1 MKKKNLKPYKTKYIA
16 YLLLYKKK
24 TKNKTESIKIKYIK
38 NIYIHTCIHIL
49 YLTKKMKKKK
59 TKKTNYE
66 YENDYKMFV
75 KGGIGRHIVWMDG

>member
-1 MKKKNLKPYKTKYIA
+1 MKKKSKTIQNKIHRVPLA
-16 YLLLYKKK
+16 LQKKN
-24 TKNKTESIKIKYIK
+24 KNKTESIKIKDIK

-49 YLTKKMKKKK
+49 YLTKKMMKKK